1 LSEAITVSPLPL
13 LRKPEWEQR
22 DASRRATAVASS
34 NHPDLLAR
42 LPDIARS
49 DVDAKVRGAAV
60 RRLDDLA
67 LLGDRMRNDSDGE
80 LRTAARQRYLQRLL
94 GTTVA
99 YTERERVL
107 QVEDDAEVLIAVAE
121 RAPEAALRRLA
132 LERLARPGLDAERCV
147 KDPDPALRQW
157 LLERI
162 SEVAVLERIAER
174 VRKTD
179 KLLTRLARERAQQLK
194 LASGDPVA
202 INARALAICEELDNL
217 RRTVASDASSRQ
229 DALAKEWN
237 GLRGQVDEAMDRR
250 VAGYFAAFEQALAGP
265 PPAAPVV
272 SDVID
277 TPAEPVMEPVRES
290 DTALKVLLDELQA
303 RASRLDARA
312 LADLEKRWQ
321 ARVRQI
327 APLLADEAVLE
338 QGFHAITQ
346 GLHHGFK
353 ERARQRDE
361 IRTALPDKIAALEA
375 AVAAGHVTQAQR
387 LQRELD
393 SDRSHL
399 GEPFANALARR
410 FGAAVSEVERLTR
423 WQHWSGNKAR
433 TRLIGE
439 LEGLSGSG
447 LHPDALAERLK
458 ELQTHWRQLDEAEAR
473 AADIPEHPLAARFHA
488 AARRVMA
495 PTRAYFE
502 KRHAIRGER
511 SEEIDGFIQ
520 QAHATLE
527 QTRTVRDLLGLRRQV
542 IDHLRLS
549 DELEPSKRRDSGRRL
564 RDLLNQIK
572 LATGSIES
580 EAEMAKRKLLANLRR
595 DLMHAE
601 LDAAL
606 PIARQA
612 QADWKALPRASRSS
626 EDALWEELR
635 GLVDPW
641 FKQADAQQRERH
653 ASQQEQ
659 QQQAQT
665 IVAELEQLASADAI
679 TLAQADT
686 RLAQI
691 ATRWRALSEQARASA
706 VKPEPRSNERGRAP
720 RKPVSQGL
728 DERAYDRALERV
740 QAARARQQHQAD
752 AQELQQLLAAS
763 ELCARRD
770 ALAADST
777 EALQL
782 TRELEALDLAADA
795 RATSAARSRAA
806 PGSAADSDAQAQKLV
821 VLAELAVGLESP
833 EHAHALRRKL
843 QIERLSAH
851 LSGSGTNANEV
862 RSLLLQF
869 LALPLST
876 MALHDEL
883 SARWKRALETKAR

>member
-1 LSEAITVSPLPL
+1 MSPLPL

-22 DASRRATAVASS
+22 DASRRAAAVTRL

-67 LLGDRMRNDSDGE
+67 LLRDRMRNDSDGE
-80 LRTAARQRYLQRLL
+80 VRRAARQRYLQRLL
-94 GTTVA
+94 EVSVA
-99 YTERERVL
+99 PAERERVL
-107 QVEDDAEVLIAVAE
+107 QVEDDADVLAAVAE
-121 RAPEAALRRLA
+121 RAPEPALRRLA
-132 LERLARPGLDAERCV
+132 LERLVRPGLEAERCV

-162 SEVAVLERIAER
+162 SDVAVLERIAER

-229 DALAKEWN
+229 EALAKEWN
-237 GLRGQVDEAMDRR
+237 GLRGKVDEAMDRR
-250 VAGYFAAFEQALAGP
+250 VAGYFATLEQALASP
-265 PPAAPVV
+265 PPAAPMV
-272 SDVID
+272 SEVID
-277 TPAEPVMEPVRES
+277 TPAEPVMESVRES

-321 ARVRQI
+321 TRVRQI
-327 APLLADEAVLE
+327 APLLADEALLE
-338 QGFHAITQ
+338 QDFHAMTQ
-346 GLHHGFK
+346 SLHHGFK

-361 IRTALPDKIAALEA
+361 IRAALPDKIAALEA
-375 AVAAGHVTQAQR
+375 AVAAGHVTQAQN

-393 SDRSHL
+393 RDRSDL

-439 LEGLSGSG
+439 LEGLAGSG

-473 AADIPEHPLAARFHA
+473 AADTPEHPLAARFHA

-511 SEEIDGFIQ
+511 SEETEGFIQ

-542 IDHLRLS
+542 IDHLRLA
-549 DELEPSKRRDSGRRL
+549 DE
-564 RDLLNQIK
+564 
-572 LATGSIES
+572 
-580 EAEMAKRKLLANLRR
+580 
-595 DLMHAE
+595 
-601 LDAAL
+601 
-606 PIARQA
+606 
-612 QADWKALPRASRSS
+612 
-626 EDALWEELR
+626 
-635 GLVDPW
+635 
-641 FKQADAQQRERH
+641 
-653 ASQQEQ
+653 
-659 QQQAQT
+659 
-665 IVAELEQLASADAI
+665 
-679 TLAQADT
+679 
-686 RLAQI
+686 
-691 ATRWRALSEQARASA
+691 
-706 VKPEPRSNERGRAP
+706 
-720 RKPVSQGL
+720 
-728 DERAYDRALERV
+728 
-740 QAARARQQHQAD
+740 
-752 AQELQQLLAAS
+752 
-763 ELCARRD
+763 
-770 ALAADST
+770 
-777 EALQL
+777 
-782 TRELEALDLAADA
+782 
-795 RATSAARSRAA
+795 
-806 PGSAADSDAQAQKLV
+806 
-821 VLAELAVGLESP
+821 
-833 EHAHALRRKL
+833 
-843 QIERLSAH
+843 
-851 LSGSGTNANEV
+851 
-862 RSLLLQF
+862 
-869 LALPLST
+869 
-876 MALHDEL
+876 
-883 SARWKRALETKAR
+883 

>member
-1 LSEAITVSPLPL
+1 MSPLPL

-22 DASRRATAVASS
+22 DASRRATAVASL

-67 LLGDRMRNDSDGE
+67 LLGDRMRNDADGE
-80 LRTAARQRYLQRLL
+80 VRTAARQRYLQRLL
-94 GTTVA
+94 DTTVA
-99 YTERERVL
+99 HTERERVL
-107 QVEDDAEVLIAVAE
+107 QIEDDAEVLIALAE

-174 VRKTD
+174 VRKSD
-179 KLLTRLARERAQQLK
+179 KLLTRLARERAQSLK

-202 INARALAICEELDNL
+202 INARALAICEELDSL
-217 RRTVASDASSRQ
+217 RRNVASDAASRQ
-229 DALAKEWN
+229 LALAQEWN
-237 GLRGQVDEAMDRR
+237 GLRGKVDEAMDRR
-250 VAGYFAAFEQALAGP
+250 VAGYFAALDNALAAP
-265 PPAAPVV
+265 PPAARMD
-272 SDVID
+272 SDVIE
-277 TPAEPVMEPVRES
+277 TTAEPVMEAVRES

-321 ARVRQI
+321 ARVRTI
-327 APLLADEAVLE
+327 APLLADEQALEHAFRAV
-338 QGFHAITQ
+338 TDK
-346 GLHHGFK
+346 LHHSFA
-353 ERARQRDE
+353 ERARQRDD
-361 IRTALPDKIAALEA
+361 IRVALPDKITALEA
-375 AVAAGHVTQAQR
+375 AVAAGHVAQAQS

-399 GEPFANALARR
+399 GEPFATALARR
-410 FGAAVSEVERLTR
+410 FGVAVNELERLTR

-433 TRLIGE
+433 TRLIAE
-439 LEGLSGSG
+439 VEALAGSG

-458 ELQTHWRQLDEAEAR
+458 ELQTHWRQLDEAELR
-473 AADIPEHPLAARFHA
+473 AAEAQDHPLTARFHA

-564 RDLLNQIK
+564 RDLLNQLK
-572 LATGSIES
+572 LAIGTLES

-612 QADWKALPRASRSS
+612 QTDWKALPRASRSN

-653 ASQQEQ
+653 ATQQEQ
-659 QQQAQT
+659 QQQAQA

-679 TLAQADT
+679 TLAQADA

-720 RKPVSQGL
+720 RKAVSPGL

-740 QAARARQQHQAD
+740 QVARARQQQHA
-752 AQELQQLLAAS
+752 AQRELQQLLAARD
-763 ELCARRD
+763 LCDRRD
-770 ALAADST
+770 AVAADAP
-777 EALQL
+777 EAAQL
-782 TRELEALDLAADA
+782 ADALEALNLAADA
-795 RATSAARSRAA
+795 RAAIASRAQASHSTA
-806 PGSAADSDAQAQKLV
+806 PDIDAQAQKLLV
-821 VLAELAVGLESP
+821 KAELAAGLDSP
-833 EHAHALRRKL
+833 EHARALRRQL

-851 LSGSGTNANEV
+851 LSGSSADANEI
-862 RSLLLQF
+862 RSLLLHS
-869 LALPLST
+869 LALPPATTETRDDLR
-876 MALHDEL
+876 
-883 SARWKRALETKAR
+883 ARWQRVIETHTH